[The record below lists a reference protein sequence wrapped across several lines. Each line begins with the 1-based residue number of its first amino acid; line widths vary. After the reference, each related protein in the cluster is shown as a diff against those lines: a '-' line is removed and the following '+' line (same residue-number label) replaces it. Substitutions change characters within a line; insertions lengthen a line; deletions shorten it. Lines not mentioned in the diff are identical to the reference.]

1 MSLAWTRQISG
12 NKREMVKEDERRRLR
27 RGLVGGMKEGSV
39 MAAFLFVINK
49 SHIPTAKNR
58 NAVPTSTFPR
68 LIEHMHASESEPA
81 NFM

>member
-1 MSLAWTRQISG
+1 
-12 NKREMVKEDERRRLR
+12 
-27 RGLVGGMKEGSV
+27 MKEGSV

-68 LIEHMHASESEPA
+68 LIEHMHASEPEPA
-81 NFM
+81 SFM